1 MANDGWIRLG
11 SGALLLALIVTSGFY
26 RARAER
32 RGGPLPARPDGLPAT
47 WGRVAIGIA
56 AWAALLLPI
65 LAPSTVGWISVPL
78 PAGLRLIGLG
88 LLGGAGLVLWWT
100 LASIGDSISPSTST
114 RAGAR
119 LVTEG
124 PYRFVRHPLYT
135 GGFLATLGI
144 GLANQSI
151 PLLAALPILLWWL
164 PRRVHGEEQNL
175 TASYGEAYRA
185 YQARTGRFLPRLAPG
200 K

>member
-1 MANDGWIRLG
+1 MANDGWIRVG

-32 RGGPLPARPDGLPAT
+32 KGGLLPARPDGLPAT
-47 WGRVAIGIA
+47 SVRVAIGIA
-56 AWAALLLPI
+56 VWAALLLPI
-65 LAPSTVGWISVPL
+65 LAPSTVGWISAPL
-78 PAGLRLIGLG
+78 PSVLRLAGLG
-88 LLGGAGLVLWWT
+88 LLGGAGLLLWWT
-100 LASIGDSISPSTST
+100 LASIGDNISPSTST

-135 GGFLATLGI
+135 GGFLAMLGI

-151 PLLAALPILLWWL
+151 PLLAAVPILLWWL
-164 PRRVHGEEQNL
+164 PRRVRDEERNL
-175 TASYGEAYRA
+175 TASYGDAYRA
-185 YQARTGRFLPRLAPG
+185 YQTRTGRFLPRLARQQ
-200 K
+200 